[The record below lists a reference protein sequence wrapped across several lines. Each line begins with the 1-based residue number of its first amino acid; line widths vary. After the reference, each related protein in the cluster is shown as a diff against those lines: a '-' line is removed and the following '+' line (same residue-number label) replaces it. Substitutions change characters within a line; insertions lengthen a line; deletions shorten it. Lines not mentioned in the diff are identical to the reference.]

1 MPPVWT
7 TKDIAHALDTS
18 RHHLFLKWMIVTG
31 VTAFALSAFW
41 HLGLIQRI
49 YAGDVSYLSIVIS
62 VLFLTFTMHCA
73 IRTYGISRELY
84 EAARVSEI
92 LRAGRSRTLGL
103 AGDGVLVGN
112 ETVLPSC
119 LLTDFI
125 AELLRIRESGEERAG
140 ERTAWAQLLDSY
152 GQQIR
157 GGQDIGWFIADIMIK
172 LGLLGTGIGF
182 ALLLNA
188 VTNVA
193 HLDVTNMK
201 DAILAMSGG
210 MGVKLYATISG
221 LSGAMLLSLQYQF
234 LDRGADD
241 LVALITKVI
250 EVQVAPLLK
259 SRDGAT
265 TT

>member
-1 MPPVWT
+1 MPRVWT
-7 TKDIAHALDTS
+7 TEDIAHSLDVR

-31 VTAFALSAFW
+31 VTAFGLAVFW

-49 YAGDVSYLSIVIS
+49 YAGDISYLSIVIS
-62 VLFLTFTMHCA
+62 VLFLAFTLHCA
-73 IRTYGISRELY
+73 VRTYRISRELHD
-84 EAARVSEI
+84 AARVSEI
-92 LRAGRSRTLGL
+92 LRDAPSRRIALTNGT
-103 AGDGVLVGN
+103 VVVGN
-112 ETVLPSC
+112 ETPLPGC

-125 AELLRIRESGEERAG
+125 AELLRIREAGEEHAG
-140 ERTAWAQLLDSY
+140 ERVAWAQLLEAYS
-152 GQQIR
+152 QQIR

-188 VTNVA
+188 VTGVT

-201 DAILAMSGG
+201 DAIIAMSGG

-234 LDRGADD
+234 LDTGADD

-250 EVQVAPLLK
+250 EVQVASFLK
-259 SRDGAT
+259 PGAAAH
-265 TT
+265 